1 MGLDMY
7 LSKYRKF
14 ENTTPAEIYALESYF
29 EWKRSPKAKKST
41 LSRWSGIGYDQV
53 PKGKKREFYKNL
65 VREEYSDYDTQ
76 KTWPWYRISYQVAYW
91 RKANQVHNWF
101 VENVQGGED
110 ECKPYVVSKE
120 QLQELL
126 DICIRLKK
134 ELVLVPGRLWAG
146 TTWKN
151 GKAIEEYVDGST
163 IGNPELAESLLP
175 SCSGFFFGST
185 EYDQYYYEDIVRT
198 VDILTK
204 VIEETDWEN
213 EVVFYRSSW

>member
-7 LSKYRKF
+7 LFKYRKF
-14 ENTTPAEIYALESYF
+14 KDTTPDEINALESYF
-29 EWKRSPKAKKST
+29 GWKRNPRAKGST
-41 LSRWSGIGYDQV
+41 LRDWNAISYDRV

-65 VREEYSDYDTQ
+65 VRVEYSDYDTA
-76 KTWPWYRISYQVAYW
+76 KRWPWYHISYQVAYW

-110 ECKPYVVSKE
+110 ECKPHVVSKE
-120 QLQELL
+120 QLLELL
-126 DICIRLKK
+126 DICVRLKN
-134 ELVLVPGRLWAG
+134 ELVLVPGRLWVG
-146 TTWKN
+146 TTWQN
-151 GKAIEEYVDGST
+151 GEEIKEYADGSI
-163 IGNPELAESLLP
+163 IGNPELAEELLP

-185 EYDQYYYEDIVRT
+185 VYDQYYYEDIVQT

-213 EVVFYRSSW
+213 EVVFYESSW